1 MTYQA
6 VTVNI
11 PDGIYKK
18 LRQAAEIKHRSVDEI
33 IVEAISAIPSSFN
46 IPTADIRSALTQMTY
61 MNDAALWQAARS
73 TMPSDQRER
82 LEELHHKQQ
91 REGLT
96 TVEQEEVLKLEELY
110 SETVLVRA
118 QAAVLLKQRKY
129 DVSDLTQFTP
139 LE

>member
-1 MTYQA
+1 
-6 VTVNI
+6 
-11 PDGIYKK
+11 
-18 LRQAAEIKHRSVDEI
+18 
-33 IVEAISAIPSSFN
+33 
-46 IPTADIRSALTQMTY
+46 